1 MTDDPMAL
9 KTGRLLND
17 YERMILSRLLSCEFA
32 GRDAIASQLG
42 SARARLIDDAG
53 SIGLT
58 TDIATAAEVVT
69 RLPVEAQCLDEDGV
83 PISIMLFVINGFISE
98 LEFSKADG
106 SAIKKMPDPE
116 ALDVF
121 AR

>member
-1 MTDDPMAL
+1 MVSKA
-9 KTGRLLND
+9 GRLLND

-32 GRDAIASQLG
+32 GRDAIAAQLG
-42 SARARLIDDAG
+42 SARGRQIDDTG
-53 SIGLT
+53 SVELT
-58 TDIATAAEVVT
+58 TDIATPAGVVS

-83 PISIMLFVINGFISE
+83 PISVMLYVVNGFISE

-106 SAIKKMPDPE
+106 STIRKMPDPQ